1 MLAIYKREL
10 QGYFYS
16 PIAYIFIGIFALLA
30 GIVFTMNNTWAG
42 SANFNG
48 MLGNMTFLFMIVVPI
63 LTMRLLSEERKNK
76 TDQLLLTSPASIS
89 SIVMGKYFAALTV
102 FVITLVITFMYP
114 VILFIYGNP
123 SISEI
128 FSGYLGYLFLGAALI
143 AVGVFISALGE
154 NQIVSAFVTLGVLFA
169 IWLGS
174 NLLDLL
180 TSLVG
185 SIQIGFL
192 QWIADRLI
200 DVLEWLSVYNRFTP
214 FSKGLFSV
222 TDVFYYLSFA
232 AVFVFL
238 TIRTI
243 ESRRWR

>member
-16 PIAYIFIGIFALLA
+16 PIAYIFIGIFLALA
-30 GIVFTMNNTWAG
+30 GIVFSISNVVSG
-42 SANFNG
+42 SANFNN
-48 MLGNMTFLFMIVVPI
+48 MLGNLTFLFMLVVPI

-76 TDQLLLTSPASIS
+76 TDQLLLTSPASIT
-89 SIVMGKYFAALTV
+89 SIVMGKYFAALSV

-114 VILFIYGNP
+114 IILFIYGNP
-123 SISEI
+123 SVTEMLG
-128 FSGYLGYLFLGAALI
+128 GYLGFLFLGSALI
-143 AVGVFISALGE
+143 SIGVFISALSE
-154 NQIVSAFVTLGVLFA
+154 NQIISAFLTLGVLFVF
-169 IWLGS
+169 WFGS
-174 NLLDLL
+174 VLISPL

-185 SIQIGFL
+185 SIQVGFL
-192 QWIADRLI
+192 QWIADRAI
-200 DVLEWLSVYNRFTP
+200 DVLKWLSVYDRFTP
-214 FSKGLFSV
+214 FSQGLFSV
-222 TDVFYYLSFA
+222 TDIFYYLSFA